1 MVLYQ
6 TGVKM
11 RFREFKLFE
20 EVAKQKIYAI
30 GDSHAVAIATSGR
43 FVNLATN
50 GRSAFSD
57 DNITAVNQV
66 DPGSLVVVSAGAND
80 MLRDNKGAVVMR
92 IEKIL
97 NLLLAKNCT
106 VVYIL
111 FAETDNPKF
120 ANDRNKLRE
129 AVSLQLPKE
138 VKVIDMG
145 QLSVATGDGIHAP
158 MGWYAGVAT
167 QVKAMQKEIKA
178 KPVAAG
184 AAAGSAAQLAQKPN
198 PSQSGQQ
205 APAQPFAIE
214 VPKGQSGPEVADA
227 QKALE
232 LLGYDIGAT
241 GVDGIKGPYT
251 TAAVRAFQQNSKLEA
266 TGKLDAP
273 TVEALNAKVQK
284 NKGYSSLKKSG
295 ANDVKG
301 YLWQPSDIKKGEVG
315 NTDIPTTGGQI
326 DEARKIANAYAG
338 KTLTDED
345 WMYLLKTLTG
355 ESAQSAKSYAW
366 CTAVIL
372 NRTRNP
378 KKFRAT
384 GSSIK
389 EIVYAPF
396 QFEAVTGSDGRSGP
410 PNRGFVAGPNKRQL
424 GLIVKGIIEELPS
437 VPQEYIGF
445 TSANPKAYKT
455 DKGRKFMQAKLDHNS
470 SVVIDG
476 SIFTTV

>member
-1 MVLYQ
+1 
-6 TGVKM
+6 M

-20 EVAKQKIYAI
+20 AVAKQKIYAI

-57 DNITAVNQV
+57 DNINAVNQV

-145 QLSVATGDGIHAP
+145 PLSVANGDGIHAP

-167 QVKAMQKEIKA
+167 QVKAMQKDIKQ
-178 KPVAAG
+178 PAAP
-184 AAAGSAAQLAQKPN
+184 APQPTK
-198 PSQSGQQ
+198 QSGQQ
-205 APAQPFAIE
+205 AMPAGFYVAQ
-214 VPKGQSGPEVADA
+214 PKGQSGPEVADA

-232 LLGYDIGAT
+232 LLGYDLGAT

-251 TAAVRAFQQNSKLEA
+251 TAAVRAFQQNAKLEP
-266 TGKLDAP
+266 TGKLDAT
-273 TVEALNAKVQK
+273 TVDSLNATVQK

-295 ANDVKG
+295 ADDVKG
-301 YLWQPSDIKKGEVG
+301 YLWQPSDAKKGDVG
-315 NTDIPTTGGQI
+315 NTDIPKTGGQI
-326 DEARKIANAYAG
+326 DEARKIASAYAG

-355 ESAQSAKSYAW
+355 ESSSSAKSYAW

-396 QFEAVTGSDGRSGP
+396 QFEAVTGSDGRNGP

-424 GLIVKGIIEELPS
+424 DLIVKGIIEELPS

-455 DKGRKFMQAKLDHNS
+455 EKGRKFMQAKLDHNS

-476 SIFTTV
+476 SVFTTV